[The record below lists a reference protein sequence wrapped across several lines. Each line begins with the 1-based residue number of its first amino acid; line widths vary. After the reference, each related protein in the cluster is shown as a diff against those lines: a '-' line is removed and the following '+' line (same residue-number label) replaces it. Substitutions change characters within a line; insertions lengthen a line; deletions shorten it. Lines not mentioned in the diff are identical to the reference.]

1 MTCYQH
7 AHNLFRDLGDPYH
20 EADILTHLGDTHH
33 AAGNAR
39 AAHDAW
45 QHALAILTD
54 LDHPDADTVHAKLAP
69 RQTRPTPGPCPVT
82 DRANT
87 LDRILISGKRPA
99 AAQRGGLLRL
109 RRVQ

>member
-69 RQTRPTPGPCPVT
+69 HR
-82 DRANT
+82 DHA
-87 LDRILISGKRPA
+87 L
-99 AAQRGGLLRL
+99 
-109 RRVQ
+109 